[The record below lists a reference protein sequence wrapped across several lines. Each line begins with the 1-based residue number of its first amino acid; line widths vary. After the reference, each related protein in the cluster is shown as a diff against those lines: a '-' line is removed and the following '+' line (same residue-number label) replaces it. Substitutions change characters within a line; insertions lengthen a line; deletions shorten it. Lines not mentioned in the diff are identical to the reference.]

1 MKKKLRLILLTVMC
15 LCLIGGV
22 TGCAV
27 LDDTINEI
35 KGNLVGNGYTIRT
48 YDNYGSKVM
57 TTTGDKINIQGN
69 PVKTTSYSS
78 DGSVVIGYEMSSV
91 ITINIDGKEIQ
102 SCGDTCIFEQDGL
115 QPDVDF
121 VQTDIYSQ
129 STGKLSDNTYVAGI
143 VNKYRN
149 YFGKARVV
157 VIKSQLGQPIVAYS
171 GDEVYW
177 KIPKDLPKMTKL
189 MIDGKALY
197 IHRANFQIIDTALLD
212 QEESN
217 MKPILLVDILAILR
231 NNETIYLYESP
242 NNSIGSFRVDRLLVY
257 FSDSAILNREVK
269 LIETTASGLICITLK
284 SDKEK

>member
-1 MKKKLRLILLTVMC
+1 MSDDKVSVKEALEKLYDLSWMVGSTAMEYLTDKDGEKIRDHIGVIEDRINDLEKELSEFKKYFEPYDIDEET
-15 LCLIGGV
+15 
-22 TGCAV
+22 AEA
-27 LDDTINEI
+27 INEI

-78 DGSVVIGYEMSSV
+78 DGSVVTGYEMSSV

-143 VNKYRN
+143 VNKYKN
-149 YFGKARVV
+149 YFGKSRVV

-212 QEESN
+212 
-217 MKPILLVDILAILR
+217 
-231 NNETIYLYESP
+231 
-242 NNSIGSFRVDRLLVY
+242 
-257 FSDSAILNREVK
+257 
-269 LIETTASGLICITLK
+269 
-284 SDKEK
+284 